1 MELHDRMGCCRA
13 RSCDYDRLD
22 YTIDNDLVQG
32 VTERVIEE
40 NRWVSTHW
48 PGRPQIG
55 NEALLWRQECDAID
69 EVLQNHLANLKTWGR
84 YARLAEGRARIG
96 VDEVSFSLLFLGYRA
111 RTAKLMLYWTKCR
124 AAIAQHDAESNLKL
138 AEETKFLTQN
148 SKADSRSLTRLQY
161 LAMISLPLSLSSSIF
176 GMGFFS
182 TSTGPSGE
190 PRLLVSPRW
199 WYYLALAVPMTA
211 LTVVALYFMVAWEA
225 LRERSRSAPCNIV
238 FKRSD
243 IGRNANQRKLCIE
256 STLKTPNPPQELGDS
271 PSANAAAL
279 IHTSWIPNFL
289 IKWNETHDIHY
300 QHLLAR
306 LGVRIKPPKLHRPR
320 PLPQL
325 LSRNISHANLPLRL
339 DIFPSSNINENPVA
353 PNDAVL
359 ASVEVCLKASL
370 SWKMSEEITPMRSAR
385 GTPKEMRNYTTAFV
399 RGVIVVPDTKEDGTG
414 GGAHISPSVTDRTRY
429 RKEQVK
435 KFWVS
440 EREGEEDGAAAFE
453 NEELAPVG
461 KEARERDGDRLGGVE
476 NPGGA
481 ASWPRR

>member
-1 MELHDRMGCCRA
+1 MTDAHGKLFWGELADSSLNNSFYYNDNSAVDVLEISENGSKRHFQ
-13 RSCDYDRLD
+13 LD
-22 YTIDNDLVQG
+22 DNGLNSWLESSASSERPKIRILFVDEDAVHTEKLSVLKSDPQAHAVRTSKRILGWSYMTVWVAAELEVATTTVLITHNDLVQG

-225 LRERSRSAPCNIV
+225 LRERSR
-238 FKRSD
+238 RS
-243 IGRNANQRKLCIE
+243 N
-256 STLKTPNPPQELGDS
+256 
-271 PSANAAAL
+271 
-279 IHTSWIPNFL
+279 
-289 IKWNETHDIHY
+289 
-300 QHLLAR
+300 
-306 LGVRIKPPKLHRPR
+306 
-320 PLPQL
+320 
-325 LSRNISHANLPLRL
+325 
-339 DIFPSSNINENPVA
+339 
-353 PNDAVL
+353 
-359 ASVEVCLKASL
+359 
-370 SWKMSEEITPMRSAR
+370 
-385 GTPKEMRNYTTAFV
+385 
-399 RGVIVVPDTKEDGTG
+399 VIVEE
-414 GGAHISPSVTDRTRY
+414 
-429 RKEQVK
+429 KEQI
-435 KFWVS
+435 
-440 EREGEEDGAAAFE
+440 
-453 NEELAPVG
+453 
-461 KEARERDGDRLGGVE
+461 
-476 NPGGA
+476 
-481 ASWPRR
+481 